1 MAAVSKNATPQLV
14 AFVERRMPQSP
25 IYPEIP
31 IPYENCLA
39 VDIPIDFCDTVTVA
53 YPLSTNLVTFAPIRT
68 AW

>member
-39 VDIPIDFCDTVTVA
+39 VDIPIDFCDTF
-53 YPLSTNLVTFAPIRT
+53 S
-68 AW
+68 